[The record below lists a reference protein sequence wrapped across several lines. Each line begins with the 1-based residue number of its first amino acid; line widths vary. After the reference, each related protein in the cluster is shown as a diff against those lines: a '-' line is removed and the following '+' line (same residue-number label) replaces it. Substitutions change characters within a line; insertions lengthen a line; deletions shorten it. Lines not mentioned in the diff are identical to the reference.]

1 SSDESVATVEDG
13 VVTAISAGN
22 AVIEAKTLDGG
33 YTASCTVEVTAV
45 IPVESVELNKS
56 SLSLTVGESAALE
69 ASVLPEDAT
78 NKTVEWHSSNE
89 SVAAVEDGVVTAISS
104 GEAVITASAGGKSA
118 SCTVNVEADDK
129 RVIDYGVCGD
139 NLTWVFDSEYVLTI
153 SGTGEMY
160 DYLSADN
167 IVESPWL
174 GWIVKKAVI
183 EEGVTSIGSGA
194 FAGQASLTE
203 VEMPTT
209 LTQIGKYAFYKCNAL
224 ETFAIPDT
232 VTQIDEGAFSYC
244 TALKEVYLSSG
255 MPQAGYACFY
265 ECTNL
270 TTVHVPVEVT
280 SLGIGAF
287 YNTAVTEIYYGGTE
301 EQWSNVDTFN
311 SYISSDAT
319 VYFTNPNINYVSVE
333 KTDNAVVVTIDFD
346 NPTGGSVLAVGYG
359 QNGEMV
365 DMASVSGSTAY
376 LSADTMSVKVF
387 LWNSISEMTPLC
399 TSVSVRADN

>member
-1 SSDESVATVEDG
+1 
-13 VVTAISAGN
+13 
-22 AVIEAKTLDGG
+22 
-33 YTASCTVEVTAV
+33 
-45 IPVESVELNKS
+45 
-56 SLSLTVGESAALE
+56 
-69 ASVLPEDAT
+69 
-78 NKTVEWHSSNE
+78 
-89 SVAAVEDGVVTAISS
+89 
-104 GEAVITASAGGKSA
+104 
-118 SCTVNVEADDK
+118 
-129 RVIDYGVCGD
+129 
-139 NLTWVFDSEYVLTI
+139 
-153 SGTGEMY
+153 
-160 DYLSADN
+160 
-167 IVESPWL
+167 
-174 GWIVKKAVI
+174 
-183 EEGVTSIGSGA
+183 
-194 FAGQASLTE
+194 
-203 VEMPTT
+203 
-209 LTQIGKYAFYKCNAL
+209 
-224 ETFAIPDT
+224 
-232 VTQIDEGAFSYC
+232 
-244 TALKEVYLSSG
+244 